1 MYYSCINWITIGSV
15 MNIDKKNH
23 TQVYLEECKHR
34 IKKTQIP
41 KVVKLKLNQIQI
53 QIQIQIQKLSQNGKI
68 RKT

>member
-53 QIQIQIQKLSQNGKI
+53 QIQI
-68 RKT
+68 